1 MTADE
6 FTQHEMNLK
15 SHNVSTF
22 YEGKNSKSI
31 VDVRKLACT
40 HDMGDN
46 ALKLIAEQRI
56 TPAKTNNSILD
67 ISEDFKRKNKLSYS
81 RNLINQ
87 LRKKRLEFG
96 QEIEQDINPK

>member
-1 MTADE
+1 MAFKEDE
-6 FTQHEMNLK
+6 RL
-15 SHNVSTF
+15 
-22 YEGKNSKSI
+22 KSI

-46 ALKLIAEQRI
+46 ALKLITEQRI
-56 TPAKTNNSILD
+56 TPVKTNNSILE

-81 RNLINQ
+81 RNLIHQ

-96 QEIEQDINPK
+96 QQIE